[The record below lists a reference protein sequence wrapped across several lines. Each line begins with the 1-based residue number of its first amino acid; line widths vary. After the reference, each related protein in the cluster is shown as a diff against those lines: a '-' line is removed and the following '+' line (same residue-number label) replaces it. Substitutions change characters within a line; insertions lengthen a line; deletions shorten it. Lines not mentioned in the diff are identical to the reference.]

1 MSKDDMI
8 TLALDYQDRFNSLI
22 LTKILANINQD
33 IGELK
38 YEFKK
43 LESELLLSK
52 LVNSNLCKK
61 ITTLER
67 QCWANNQ
74 YRRQE
79 CLETLKTR
87 I

>member
-43 LESELLLSK
+43 LESELVVSK
-52 LVNSNLCKK
+52 SVNSNLCKK
-61 ITTLER
+61 
-67 QCWANNQ
+67 NN
-74 YRRQE
+74 YFGKIV
-79 CLETLKTR
+79 LG
-87 I
+87 